1 MDPELKAK
9 LTKLFFNIEPPSL
22 EDLENPVGP
31 EAENPEAPEPAII
44 WGNETEED
52 PAQDGAIIEN
62 LGFIPDNFS
71 DCSDI
76 FSEMESEN
84 Y

>member
-31 EAENPEAPEPAII
+31 EAESPEAPEPAII
-44 WGNETEED
+44 WGNQYFEE
-52 PAQDGAIIEN
+52 PAENGQIIEN
-62 LGFIPDNFS
+62 LAFIPDNFS

-76 FSEMESEN
+76 FSEMEGEN